1 MTRRSL
7 VFLLSIA
14 MLGSLPAA
22 AATGSDEEELSI
34 LESDADYDG
43 VVDHTKQPDPR
54 QVKKLVGYIL
64 DGMNH
69 ADSLDRQ
76 RLRLIERLLNRYN
89 RRRKKI
95 EL

>member
-7 VFLLSIA
+7 VVLLSIA
-14 MLGSLPAA
+14 MLGSLPA

-43 VVDHTKQPDPR
+43 VVDHTKHTDPR

-69 ADSLDRQ
+69 ADSLDRH

-89 RRRKKI
+89 RRRKTI
-95 EL
+95 EP

>member
-7 VFLLSIA
+7 AVLLSIA
-14 MLGSLPAA
+14 LLGSLPAA
-22 AATGSDEEELSI
+22 AIGSDEEEFRI
-34 LESDADYDG
+34 LESDADYDAI
-43 VVDHTKQPDPR
+43 VDHTKQPDPR

-76 RLRLIERLLNRYN
+76 RLRLIERLFNRYN
-89 RRRKKI
+89 RRRRTI
-95 EL
+95 EP